1 MPELARGRSAK
12 PFCVGSS
19 PTLDSQLI
27 KINMALE
34 MTFPSYY
41 KLITK
46 NKISY
51 YKVLQFNIITGFK
64 IESYSFTKDKV
75 TKGSFKINII
85 SDNWKSIDKEE
96 FEQIEEHYN
105 SIQQLYQ
112 NTLKQFSQFVFNLN
126 S

>member
-41 KLITK
+41 KLTTKK

-51 YKVLQFNIITGFK
+51 YKILQFNIITG
-64 IESYSFTKDKV
+64 
-75 TKGSFKINII
+75 FKINII